1 MRRRLLINSALI
13 VLVGFSFLAFAVNP
27 TVNLALAIQPPIED
41 NSQIILQSFENATFD
56 FYSNSSEIT
65 RGVDDLNLTMKFC
78 YENNTLILDS
88 NIYYNVSNTIG
99 ENIFEETVWVNTTE
113 EFNRTVPWQTFNG
126 QDAGVFTFTA
136 VANSTTTTTYNAT
149 STFTLIVLQFGQV
162 RMFFPTNPAYLIRNQ
177 DNQVSC
183 IISNAGGTTVT
194 NVTVTNEIIKT
205 GTAGSI
211 TRSHSINNIEIAE
224 GEIYDKGFIAFYPDT
239 YLFQKHSFSITY
251 RTIDDP
257 GTQRVYLSD
266 PIEIIVEPDLV
277 IDSFQLPIS
286 VNIGEDYIITYQIIN
301 NEDESLYIIPDI
313 YCEQIIFESVGDT
326 SILITEGRHNNYIYG
341 IPQQDGTHPLSFRM
355 DLEWTTVLEIKWYT
369 VLLFTQFQAVSV
381 IAEESSPVIFQ
392 PIVFY
397 SITFV
402 SLFIGL
408 AYFSR
413 DIILGIARRVRT
425 TSSRIFSEISY
436 PLETVI
442 LDGSNIAWE
451 EKSHS
456 NKPQINNIEAMI
468 NRLSR
473 VNFKKIVTVA
483 DAALRYQIDEQK
495 RLDRLV
501 KEGAMKMLPARV
513 DGDKFILRLA
523 EEENAMIVSNDMFKE
538 FRESAPWIDERRI
551 PYTILDGEVYLHPT
565 SVSPASEV
573 DRKNKME
580 KEE

>member
-211 TRSHSINNIEIAE
+211 TRSHSIDNIEIAE
-224 GEIYDKGFIAFYPDT
+224 GAFYDGFIAFYPDT

>member
-162 RMFFPTNPAYLIRNQ
+162 RMFFSTNPAFLIRNQ

-183 IISNAGGTTVT
+183 TISNVGGTTVT

-211 TRSHSINNIEIAE
+211 TRSHSIDNIEIAE
-224 GEIYDKGFIAFYPDT
+224 GAFYDGFIAFYPDT

-565 SVSPASEV
+565 SVSPAIEV

>member
-162 RMFFPTNPAYLIRNQ
+162 RMFFSTNPAFLIRNQ

-183 IISNAGGTTVT
+183 TISNVGGTTVT

-211 TRSHSINNIEIAE
+211 TRSHSIDNIEIAE
-224 GEIYDKGFIAFYPDT
+224 GAFYDGFIAFYPDT